1 MFNYVEKI
9 KPEIKEDQLFQDGLS
24 RIKKVQIIL
33 FSIFIVLTI
42 ATLLM
47 SSGPKDLN
55 TVANIVMR
63 LAVIVLLSTGYKK
76 LLKFFYFTNIIGF
89 ALVVFLFIAA
99 LFISEMKT
107 VEIIALF
114 LQLIVSLSY
123 VISLRMVLKNKE
135 MSYVTT
141 VSDDIYREEK
151 LNKKF
156 NK

>member
-89 ALVVFLFIAA
+89 ALAVFLFIAA